1 MYSGCRDGGVIEGGG
16 ILCLCEFCLFTTAIF
31 AQSVASSCSTSHSA
45 LREVRHERKEAVFSS
60 SPRQK
65 MQSTRP
71 DGEMS
76 LRPPS
81 QRPIGVIMGPVWAD
95 SNIPCRT
102 PQTVTP
108 SPQNWCFFYCYC
120 CYYFLQFA
128 VSSYVTQIQSLWPEK
143 ARGERLHRRF
153 PRGLMCFQSGDHL
166 FRCLMSS
173 VINKCM
179 ALISLCVAGALE
191 LARRCGDGGS
201 SPARLLL
208 ETLIRAWGGGLWAD
222 APALCWLRPPWFA
235 PFI

>member
-1 MYSGCRDGGVIEGGG
+1 
-16 ILCLCEFCLFTTAIF
+16 
-31 AQSVASSCSTSHSA
+31 
-45 LREVRHERKEAVFSS
+45 
-60 SPRQK
+60 
-65 MQSTRP
+65 
-71 DGEMS
+71 MS
-76 LRPPS
+76 LHPP
-81 QRPIGVIMGPVWAD
+81 
-95 SNIPCRT
+95 
-102 PQTVTP
+102 PQSKTYRCNYGT
-108 SPQNWCFFYCYC
+108 SLSRFKYTLQNAPNRHSIASELMFCCFFFYYYC